1 MHLNFLQ
8 AQDIRPLFP
17 GPVQRLLAERG
28 AQPIDIPCND
38 LHRLNFNPWGSF
50 AYPLDCFACGKLQTG
65 TPMNT
70 NLKCILCIEDEPEM
84 IDLIRLILGR
94 RGFEVK
100 GANGGVEGLKMIR
113 QERPD
118 LVLLDLMM
126 PDMDGWEVYQQMKA
140 DEKTKT
146 IPVIVVTAK
155 AQSIDKVL
163 GLHIAKVDDYIA
175 KPFSPQDLMNS
186 VEKVLN
192 KTKA

>member
-1 MHLNFLQ
+1 
-8 AQDIRPLFP
+8 
-17 GPVQRLLAERG
+17 
-28 AQPIDIPCND
+28 
-38 LHRLNFNPWGSF
+38 
-50 AYPLDCFACGKLQTG
+50 
-65 TPMNT
+65 MNA
-70 NLKCILCIEDEPEM
+70 NLKCILCVEDEPEM

-100 GANGGVEGLKMIR
+100 GAAGGTEGLKMIR
-113 QERPD
+113 QDPPD

-140 DEKTKT
+140 DEKTKN

-163 GLHIAKVDDYIA
+163 GLHIAKVDDYIT

-186 VEKVLN
+186 VDKVL
-192 KTKA
+192 KSKG